1 MRRQYSRFLRRAEG
15 RGVLLNGRQNS
26 RQVLELA
33 REKEFDSDAMEA
45 LREVYVRA
53 RYDADA
59 DTQSVRQ
66 AKAAL
71 EKLK

>member
-1 MRRQYSRFLRRAEG
+1 
-15 RGVLLNGRQNS
+15 
-26 RQVLELA
+26 
-33 REKEFDSDAMEA
+33 MEA

-59 DTQSVRQ
+59 DAQSVRQ
-66 AKAAL
+66 ARAAL